1 MISSGISSKQN
12 HKTKEVIT
20 MPFIHQ
26 ETIHKTRELDLLTY
40 LQNFDPGNLV
50 KLSGNTYCTKEHDSL
65 KISNGKWNW
74 FSRGIGGRSALDYLI
89 KVEGLEFTEAVEHI
103 INCIGD
109 RTIAHDSKTTKLKEK
124 VLVLPKA
131 NQNNNS
137 AIQYLESRGIDKE
150 IINYCI
156 ETGRIYESYPNHNV
170 VMLGFDKYGTPRYAN
185 LRGIGTDFKGE
196 ASGSNKRFSFS
207 ISAEKSD
214 TVHIFESAIDLL
226 SYATMLK
233 INGKKWDEHHLL
245 SLAGVYR
252 PSKELEDSSFPLALK
267 QFLSEHPEVKKIHLR
282 LDNDY
287 AGKIATEALKHLLSE
302 KYEVSVHLPKKGK
315 DYNDW
320 LCLERNL
327 PIKKVKNIIKEM

>member
-1 MISSGISSKQN
+1 
-12 HKTKEVIT
+12 
-20 MPFIHQ
+20 MPFIPL
-26 ETIHKTRELDLLTY
+26 ETIHKARELDLLSY
-40 LQNFDPGNLV
+40 LKSYDSANLV
-50 KLSGNTYCTKEHDSL
+50 KISSDTYCTKEHDSL

-89 KVEGLEFTEAVEHI
+89 KVEGMKFTEAVEHI
-103 INCIGD
+103 INCLGD
-109 RTIAHDSKTTKLKEK
+109 RTIIYDSKSTKPKEK
-124 VLVLPKA
+124 ALVLPKA
-131 NQNNNS
+131 NCNNDN
-137 AIQYLESRGIDKE
+137 AISYLKSRGIDKD

-156 ETGRIYESYPNHNV
+156 ETGRIYESSPNHNV

-185 LRGIGTDFKGE
+185 LRGIGTGFKGE
-196 ASGSNKRFSFS
+196 ASGSDKRFSFS
-207 ISAEKSD
+207 ISTEKND

-233 INGKKWDEHHLL
+233 MNGQKWDEHHLL

-252 PSKELEDSSFPLALK
+252 PGKELKDTSFPLALK
-267 QFLSEHPEVKKIHLR
+267 QFLSEHPEVKKVHLR

-287 AGKIATEALKHLLSE
+287 AGRIATEALKHFLSE

-320 LCLERNL
+320 LYLERDL
-327 PIKKVKNIIKEM
+327 PIKKVKNITKEK

>member
-1 MISSGISSKQN
+1 MLFIS
-12 HKTKEVIT
+12 
-20 MPFIHQ
+20 P
-26 ETIHKTRELDLLTY
+26 ETIRKARELDLLTY
-40 LQNFDPGNLV
+40 LQNYDPNNLI
-50 KLSGNTYCTKEHDSL
+50 KFSGDTYCTKEHDSL

-89 KVEGLEFTEAVEHI
+89 KVEGMKFTEAVEHI
-103 INCIGD
+103 INCIGASP
-109 RTIAHDSKTTKLKEK
+109 IIHNSQTTKPKEK

-131 NQNNNS
+131 NQNNEN
-137 AIQYLESRGIDKE
+137 AIKYLESRGIDKD

-156 ETGRIYESYPNHNV
+156 ESGWIYESYPNHNV
-170 VMLGFDKYGTPRYAN
+170 VMLGLDKYGTARYVN

-196 ASGSNKRFSFS
+196 ASGSDKRFSFS

-214 TVHIFESAIDLL
+214 TLHIFESAIDLL

-233 INGKKWDEHHLL
+233 MNGQKWDEHHLL

-252 PSKELEDSSFPLALK
+252 PSKELKDSSFPLALK
-267 QFLSEHPEVKKIHLR
+267 QFLTEHPEVKKIYLR

-287 AGKIATEALKHLLSE
+287 AGKIATKTLKYFLSE
-302 KYEVSVHLPKKGK
+302 KYEVSVHLPKQGK

-320 LCLERNL
+320 LCLKPGI
-327 PIKKVKNIIKEM
+327 PIKTTKSFER

>member
-1 MISSGISSKQN
+1 
-12 HKTKEVIT
+12 
-20 MPFIHQ
+20 MPFIPP
-26 ETIHKTRELDLLTY
+26 ETIRKARELDLCTY
-40 LQNFDPGNLV
+40 LQNYDPNNLV
-50 KLSGNTYCTKEHDSL
+50 KISGDTYCTKEHDSL

-89 KVEGLEFTEAVEHI
+89 KVEGMEFTKAVEHI

-109 RTIAHDSKTTKLKEK
+109 RTIIHNSKNTTSKEK

-137 AIQYLESRGIDKE
+137 AIQYLKNRGIDKD

-156 ETGRIYESYPNHNV
+156 ETGRVYESSPNRNV
-170 VMLGFDKYGTPRYAN
+170 VMLGFDKSGTARYAN

-196 ASGSNKRFSFS
+196 ASGSDKRFSFS

-214 TVHIFESAIDLL
+214 TVHIFESAMDLL

-233 INGKKWDEHHLL
+233 MNGQKWDEHHLL

-252 PSKELEDSSFPLALK
+252 PSKELKDSSFPLALK
-267 QFLSEHPEVKKIHLR
+267 QFFSEHPEVKRIHLR

-287 AGKIATEALKHLLSE
+287 AGKTATETLKRFLSE
-302 KYEVSVHLPKKGK
+302 KYEVKENPPKRGK

-320 LCLERNL
+320 LCLKL
-327 PIKKVKNIIKEM
+327 GIPIKTTKPNER

>member
-1 MISSGISSKQN
+1 
-12 HKTKEVIT
+12 
-20 MPFIHQ
+20 MPFIPP
-26 ETIHKTRELDLLTY
+26 ETIRKARELDLLTY
-40 LQNFDPGNLV
+40 LQNYNPSNLV
-50 KLSGNTYCTKEHDSL
+50 KFSGDTYCTKEHDSL

-89 KVEGLEFTEAVEHI
+89 KVEGMEFTEAVEHI
-103 INCIGD
+103 INCMGD
-109 RTIAHDSKTTKLKEK
+109 RTIIRASKNTTPKEK

-137 AIQYLESRGIDKE
+137 AIQYLESRGIDRD

-156 ETGRIYESYPNHNV
+156 ETGRIYESFPNHNV
-170 VMLGFDKYGTPRYAN
+170 VILGFDKYGTPRYAN
-185 LRGIGTDFKGE
+185 LRGIGTNFKGE
-196 ASGSNKRFSFS
+196 ASGSDKRFSFS

-214 TVHIFESAIDLL
+214 TLHVFESAIDLL

-233 INGKKWDEHHLL
+233 MNGKEWEEHHLL

-252 PSKELEDSSFPLALK
+252 PGKELKNSSFPLALK
-267 QFLSEHPEVKKIHLR
+267 QFLSEHSEIKKIHLR

-287 AGKIATEALKHLLSE
+287 AGKVATESLQHFLSE
-302 KYEVSVHLPKKGK
+302 RYEVKEYPPKRGK

-320 LCLERNL
+320 LCLKL
-327 PIKKVKNIIKEM
+327 GIPIKTTKPYER

>member
-1 MISSGISSKQN
+1 
-12 HKTKEVIT
+12 
-20 MPFIHQ
+20 MPFITPK
-26 ETIHKTRELDLLTY
+26 TIHRARELDLLTY
-40 LQNFDPGNLV
+40 LQNYDPGNLV
-50 KLSGNTYCTKEHDSL
+50 KISGDTYCTKEHDSL

-89 KVEGLEFTEAVEHI
+89 KVESMEFTEAVEHI
-103 INCIGD
+103 TNCIGN
-109 RTIAHDSKTTKLKEK
+109 RTIIHNSKNTKPKEK

-131 NQNNNS
+131 NPNNDS
-137 AIQYLESRGIDKE
+137 AIQYLESRGIDKD

-170 VMLGFDKYGTPRYAN
+170 VMLGFDKFGIPRYAN

-196 ASGSNKRFSFS
+196 ASGSDKRFSFR

-233 INGKKWDEHHLL
+233 MNGQKWDEHHLL

-252 PSKELEDSSFPLALK
+252 PGKELKDSSFPLALK
-267 QFLSEHPEVKKIHLR
+267 QFLSEHPEVRRIHLR

-287 AGKIATEALKHLLSE
+287 AGRIATEALKHFLSE
-302 KYEVSVHLPKKGK
+302 KYEVKEYPSKRGK

-320 LCLERNL
+320 LCLKL
-327 PIKKVKNIIKEM
+327 GIPIKTTKPYER

>member
-1 MISSGISSKQN
+1 
-12 HKTKEVIT
+12 
-20 MPFIHQ
+20 MPFIPQ
-26 ETIHKTRELDLLTY
+26 ETIRKARELDLLTY
-40 LQNFDPGNLV
+40 LQNFDSNNLV
-50 KLSGNTYCTKEHDSL
+50 KISGDTYCTKEHDSL

-89 KVEGLEFTEAVEHI
+89 KVESMEFAKAVEHI
-103 INCIGD
+103 VNCIGD
-109 RTIAHDSKTTKLKEK
+109 RTIIHNSKNTTSKEK

-131 NQNNNS
+131 NQNNDN
-137 AIQYLESRGIDKE
+137 AIQYLESRGIDKD

-156 ETGRIYESYPNHNV
+156 GTGRIYESSPNHNV
-170 VMLGFDKYGTPRYAN
+170 VMLGFDKYGTARYAN

-196 ASGSNKRFSFS
+196 ASGSDKRFSFS
-207 ISAEKSD
+207 IVSEKSD
-214 TVHIFESAIDLL
+214 TIHIFESAIDLL

-233 INGKKWDEHHLL
+233 MNGQKWDEHHLL

-252 PSKELEDSSFPLALK
+252 PGKELKNSSFPLALK

-287 AGKIATEALKHLLSE
+287 AGRVATEALKHFFSE
-302 KYEVSVHLPKKGK
+302 RYNVKSYPPKRGK

-320 LCLERNL
+320 LCLKL
-327 PIKKVKNIIKEM
+327 GIPIKTTKPYER

>member
-1 MISSGISSKQN
+1 MS
-12 HKTKEVIT
+12 
-20 MPFIHQ
+20 FILP
-26 ETIHKTRELDLLTY
+26 ETIHKARELDLLTY
-40 LQNFDPGNLV
+40 LQNYDSGNLV
-50 KLSGNTYCTKEHDSL
+50 KISGNTYCTKEHDSL

-74 FSRGIGGRSALDYLI
+74 FSRGIGGRSALDYII
-89 KVEGLEFTEAVEHI
+89 KVQGVEFTEAVEHI

-109 RTIAHDSKTTKLKEK
+109 RTIVHDSKNTKPKEK

-131 NQNNNS
+131 NCNNDS
-137 AIQYLESRGIDKE
+137 AIKYLESRGIDKE

-156 ETGRIYESYPNHNV
+156 ETGRIYESYPYHNV
-170 VMLGFDKYGTPRYAN
+170 VMLGFDKYGTARYAN
-185 LRGIGTDFKGE
+185 LHGIGTDFKGE
-196 ASGSNKRFSFS
+196 ASGSDKRFSFS

-214 TVHIFESAIDLL
+214 TVHVFESAIDLL

-233 INGKKWDEHHLL
+233 MNGQKWNEHHLL

-252 PSKELEDSSFPLALK
+252 PGKELKDSSFPLALK

-287 AGKIATEALKHLLSE
+287 AGRIATEALKHFLSE
-302 KYEVSVHLPKKGK
+302 KYKVSVHFPKRGK

-320 LCLERNL
+320 LCLKFGI
-327 PIKKVKNIIKEM
+327 PIKTTKPYER